1 MRVLIIS
8 DNLSLSKR
16 LSEELDKKGCQLDI
30 AENVKDGEY
39 YVGIRNYDL
48 FLSSWHFQKGSG
60 SEVILMIREKFT
72 KAPIIIISN
81 SIEHEIDAFKNGADD
96 YIGEPFVPA
105 VLSARIHARLK
116 LWGKSQIEIQDLKI
130 LPDEEK
136 VIFKGQEVEVKGKPF
151 EVLTHLALQKGQ
163 VVSKDQ
169 LLNAIWTEPELV
181 TPNVIEVAINQIR
194 QKMDKP
200 LGICTIETVRRRGY
214 RFCYPKN

>member
-8 DNLSLSKR
+8 DNPLLSKR
-16 LSEELDKKGCQLDI
+16 LCEELDKKGYQLDV
-30 AENVKDGEY
+30 AENVKDGGY
-39 YVGIRNYDL
+39 YVGIRKYDL
-48 FLSSWHFQKGSG
+48 FLSSWIFQKGSG
-60 SEVILMIREKFT
+60 NEVITIIREKFIKT
-72 KAPIIIISN
+72 PIIIISN
-81 SIEHEIDAFKNGADD
+81 SIEHEIDAFNSGADD
-96 YIGEPFVPA
+96 YIAEPFVPA

-116 LWGKSQIEIQDLKI
+116 LWGKSQIEIQDLTI

-136 VIFKGQEVEVKGKPF
+136 VIFKGQELEVKGKPF
-151 EVLTHLALQKGQ
+151 EVLTHLALQKDQ

-169 LLNAIWTEPELV
+169 LLNAIWNEPELV

-214 RFCYPKN
+214 RFCYPKK